1 MAVTHSDSVL
11 ADESLQ
17 TTRAIANGKGGAV
30 LHIGAGLAAVVT
42 VVGACKYKNKHTGYI
57 TVLRPWERM
66 TTKKEKAWLLCGNG
80 DKDQRTLTMT
90 ENIYHIYTDSQQASL
105 VI

>member
-17 TTRAIANGKGGAV
+17 TTRAIANGKGCAV

-42 VVGACKYKNKHTGYI
+42 VVGACKHRNKHARYI
-57 TVLRPWERM
+57 TVLRPWER
-66 TTKKEKAWLLCGNG
+66 TTIKKEKSLT
-80 DKDQRTLTMT
+80 TLWKRR
-90 ENIYHIYTDSQQASL
+90 
-105 VI
+105 

>member
-42 VVGACKYKNKHTGYI
+42 VVGACN
-57 TVLRPWERM
+57 
-66 TTKKEKAWLLCGNG
+66 TKINMQG
-80 DKDQRTLTMT
+80 T
-90 ENIYHIYTDSQQASL
+90 
-105 VI
+105 